1 MVYKG
6 QREAVVRT
14 SITIG
19 HDVIPFD
26 VRCSYE
32 YDSQGAKLR
41 INMTELSMLPG
52 YEQKL
57 PAVIELV
64 YIFGPEYAEIIG
76 RRIIEQEG
84 L

>member
-1 MVYKG
+1 MMYKG
-6 QREAVVRT
+6 QRDAIVRT

-19 HDVIPFD
+19 HDVIPFG
-26 VRCSYE
+26 VRCSYA
-32 YDSQGAKLR
+32 YDPLEAKLR
-41 INMTELSMLPG
+41 IDMTELSMLPG

-64 YIFGPEYAEIIG
+64 HIFGPEYAEIIG